1 MAADDECE
9 TAGISLRDEGSE
21 GTTWKV
27 LLVIILFFTTLA
39 VIRWIYVCY
48 HNRRIRQMRDEY
60 GDLDI
65 SEAHDPDEWMAFHR
79 NVQFPDRA
87 DPILT
92 EDDPMEEDE
101 EEVEE
106 NRKLKVRY
114 PIENSRIP
122 HSPAAVLVWFTE
134 RIERRVARGFYA
146 PSYVAGRLQALSDF
160 IQDCL
165 TATTMEQHQ
174 VYMEVIGNL
183 GDLSSDEDSPIH
195 QLGAYGIETEL
206 RQAHQAIQIGTSLVA
221 TVAAAATGSMPSTGG
236 SSAGSV
242 VTDAIADS
250 MISGTYNPVSRYMR
264 GLNDP
269 GRMDGEN

>member
-1 MAADDECE
+1 
-9 TAGISLRDEGSE
+9 
-21 GTTWKV
+21 
-27 LLVIILFFTTLA
+27 
-39 VIRWIYVCY
+39 
-48 HNRRIRQMRDEY
+48 MRDEY
-60 GDLDI
+60 GDLHI
-65 SEAHDPDEWMAFHR
+65 SEAHDPDEWMAFHH

-122 HSPAAVLVWFTE
+122 HSPAAVLVWFAE
-134 RIERRVARGFYA
+134 RIERRIARGFYA

-160 IQDCL
+160 TQDCL
-165 TATTMEQHQ
+165 TATTMEQNQ
-174 VYMEVIGNL
+174 MYMEVIGNL

-221 TVAAAATGSMPSTGG
+221 TVAAAATGSMLPTGG
-236 SSAGSV
+236 SSTGSV

-250 MISGTYNPVSRYMR
+250 MISGTDNPVSRFMR